1 MGTHL
6 RNVKKNTKGLG
17 GKGKLTGKLMDEL
30 SIYYGLAIRRNH
42 DSVQK
47 MRDAIWGTLYHKLST
62 DEKPQHDKCPSGEDS
77 WCSWQ
82 KAKAENKLHEYKH
95 KPALPDEV
103 FEAIKPIYEKLSSDD
118 LLERC
123 IGGFTQNSNESFN
136 ALVWSMAPKAVSSGK
151 IVLDTVANLAVC
163 TYNDGIS
170 SIMQVMKLLGLTI
183 GHNCYNYCLETDA
196 RRIKF
201 SELSLSDA
209 AKEARTSLKSARK
222 DAEHEDFDM
231 EGEIYGAGIAD

>member
-1 MGTHL
+1 MEVDAVIEMFQRSEITAENKEVFKKECINHIQKRMGTHL
-6 RNVKKNTKGLG
+6 RNVKKNTKGFG

-47 MRDAIWGTLYHKLST
+47 MRDAISKMM
-62 DEKPQHDKCPSGEDS
+62 
-77 WCSWQ
+77 
-82 KAKAENKLHEYKH
+82 
-95 KPALPDEV
+95 
-103 FEAIKPIYEKLSSDD
+103 
-118 LLERC
+118 
-123 IGGFTQNSNESFN
+123 
-136 ALVWSMAPKAVSSGK
+136 SMIPKSVSSGK

-163 TYNDGIS
+163 TYNDGMS
-170 SIMQVMKLLGLTI
+170 SIMQIMKLLGLTI
-183 GHNCYNYCLETDA
+183 GHNYYNYCLETDA
-196 RRIKF
+196 CRIKF
-201 SELSLSDA
+201 SEFSLSDA